1 MKNLIVSAYKIYLKT
16 AGKLIREDFT
26 RIYDFFTPILSKP
39 CLTIL
44 KIIGSLFIFAQ
55 IVLLI
60 IFVLFVVRYI
70 IGKMG
75 YPVRRTMHQIYTFL
89 LAVSVIQ
96 IFICQYIIIIPLQ
109 FVVLMVFVAAVG
121 MFILDPE

>member
-1 MKNLIVSAYKIYLKT
+1 MAAEIYLKT

-44 KIIGSLFIFAQ
+44 NIIGSLFIFAQ

-60 IFVLFVVRYI
+60 IFVLFVVRYF